1 MGTVE
6 LAKRYKVAEAIA
18 AKFVA
23 TFHRAFPA
31 VKQWT
36 AHVKRQC
43 HDQGFVTTITQ
54 RRRLVVRTDDRDSA
68 AKARLERQA
77 VNSVVQGSASDIMK
91 LAMIA
96 IHKTLDTNQETTP
109 VLPPSNQP
117 RPPPPRMI
125 LQVHDELIFEVAA
138 QARVIAQLV
147 ADMRQCME
155 VHVVASLRL
164 KVPLAVTTMVGP
176 SWGNMR
182 PFVGPAGPTASPA
195 VASGGA
201 LQPQVRQSSSMQ
213 TSSCPLHNSSQPKQ
227 TPSQQQQQQ
236 LSVGPLHRTAAPA
249 PKSSPFF
256 VSSNPHG
263 STGLDSVQRPQVPFS
278 Q

>member
-1 MGTVE
+1 ME
-6 LAKRYKVAEAIA
+6 LAKRYKVAEAVA
-18 AKFVA
+18 AKFVS

-43 HDQGFVTTITQ
+43 HEQGFVTTITQ

-68 AKARLERQA
+68 ARARLDRQA

-96 IHKTLDTNQETTP
+96 IHKTLATNRN
-109 VLPPSNQP
+109 LPLPSSNQP
-117 RPPPPRMI
+117 PPPPPRMI

-155 VHVVASLRL
+155 VHVVESLGL

-176 SWGNMR
+176 SWGKMR
-182 PFVGPAGPTASPA
+182 PFVGPAGPSAASSA
-195 VASGGA
+195 AAGNGGA
-201 LQPQVRQSSSMQ
+201 PQAQVVRQRSNVHLSP
-213 TSSCPLHNSSQPKQ
+213 CPPPISRTIQA
-227 TPSQQQQQQ
+227 TSQQQH
-236 LSVGPLHRTAAPA
+236 LSSAQPHLAPDLAPA
-249 PKSSPFF
+249 SSPFF
-256 VSSNPHG
+256 TTSKPHG
-263 STGLDSVQRPQVPFS
+263 AAGSNSSRSSHVPFS